1 MFWVA
6 PLALLKLEN
15 LSGLFKTFLAPRRL
29 PLAARLQKLL
39 HGREIADS
47 GFQALQCT
55 RAQLRVPLKTSP
67 VTAKSQQGL

>member
-6 PLALLKLEN
+6 PLTLLKLEN
-15 LSGLFKTFLAPRRL
+15 PSGLFKSFLSPLRL

-47 GFQALQCT
+47 GFQALQRT
-55 RAQLRVPLKTSP
+55 RAQLRVQLKTTP
-67 VTAKSQQGL
+67 IIDTSQQGL